1 MEEDKQTKELREFKE
16 QMEKEESSPSQDSS
30 PSSASEDSKNPPEV
44 IFNTH
49 KFLYTLYH
57 NGEVKGHEIVFT
69 NRSGNEQTIE
79 LDSIEIGASPI
90 SAKFYDTDGNR
101 HIIPFLRIHKVY
113 RQGQLMWEGE
123 EQSKDVKVIK
133 GF

>member
-1 MEEDKQTKELREFKE
+1 MEEDKQTKELRKFKE
-16 QMEKEESSPSQDSS
+16 QMEKETSSEISSPESPISQT
-30 PSSASEDSKNPPEV
+30 SSAPEV

-90 SAKFYDTDGNR
+90 SAKFYDTEGKR

-123 EQSKDVKVIK
+123 EQSKDVKIIK

>member
-16 QMEKEESSPSQDSS
+16 QMEKESSSPKSPES
-30 PSSASEDSKNPPEV
+30 PSDSQTSSAPEV

-90 SAKFYDTDGNR
+90 SAKFYDTEGKR

-123 EQSKDVKVIK
+123 EQSKDVKIIK